1 MDNPSAIDHRGG
13 LLGSNIMY
21 FGRALRATG
30 IPVGAGQ
37 IVDAVTAVSLVGLN
51 SRNDFYWT
59 LHAIFI
65 KRNEH
70 RELFNQA
77 FHIFWRNPNLL
88 EKMMNLSLPQELTDR
103 DNNKNAEESFRRV
116 AEAFAGSGQS
126 EQTDEEERDKTEATL
141 TWSPG
146 ESLSEKDFEKMSTE
160 EVKEAITVIKT
171 LRLPNMEVPTRR
183 FSNRQTGK
191 TMDMR
196 RTIRQSLKFN
206 GGFIPIIYKTRKTRR
221 PPLVVICDI
230 SGSMERYSR
239 MLLHFM
245 HAVTNDRDRVFT
257 FLFGTRLTN
266 VTRSLKNKDVDVALK
281 HVGKEVLDWSGGTRI
296 GLCLAEFNKYWSR
309 RVLSQG
315 GITILIS
322 DGLDRD
328 EASGLDIE
336 MARLHRTSRKLIWL
350 NPLLRYKGFEPKSLG
365 IKTMLPHVDEFK
377 TIHNLSSCLLY
388 TSPSPRD

>member
-51 SRNDFYWT
+51 SRNEFYWT

-196 RTIRQSLKFN
+196 RTIRQSLKSS

-377 TIHNLSSCLLY
+377 TIHNLSSVRELSLLL
-388 TSPSPRD
+388 S

>member
-51 SRNDFYWT
+51 SRNEFYWT

-196 RTIRQSLKFN
+196 RTIRQSLKFS
-206 GGFIPIIYKTRKTRR
+206 GGFIPIMYKTRKTRR

-377 TIHNLSSCLLY
+377 TIHNLSSVRELSLLL
-388 TSPSPRD
+388 S

>member
-116 AEAFAGSGQS
+116 AEAFSGSGQS

-196 RTIRQSLKFN
+196 RTIRQSLKFS

-377 TIHNLSSCLLY
+377 TIHNLSSVRELSLLL
-388 TSPSPRD
+388 S

>member
-116 AEAFAGSGQS
+116 AEAFAGSRRS

-146 ESLSEKDFEKMSTE
+146 ESLSEKDFEKMSRE

-196 RTIRQSLKFN
+196 RTIRQSLKFS

-377 TIHNLSSCLLY
+377 TIHNLSSVRELSLLL
-388 TSPSPRD
+388 S

>member
-51 SRNDFYWT
+51 SRNEFYWT

-65 KRNEH
+65 KRVEQ

-191 TMDMR
+191 TIDMR
-196 RTIRQSLKFN
+196 RTIRQSLKFS

-328 EASGLDIE
+328 EASCLDIE

-377 TIHNLSSCLLY
+377 TIHNLSSVRELSLLL
-388 TSPSPRD
+388 S

>member
-30 IPVGAGQ
+30 IPIGAGQ

-51 SRNDFYWT
+51 SRNEFYWT

-116 AEAFAGSGQS
+116 AEAFAGSRRS

-191 TMDMR
+191 RIDMR
-196 RTIRQSLKFN
+196 RTIRQSLKFS

-377 TIHNLSSCLLY
+377 TIHNLSSVRELSLLL
-388 TSPSPRD
+388 S

>member
-1 MDNPSAIDHRGG
+1 MDNPSAIDHKGG

-51 SRNDFYWT
+51 SRNEFYWT

-126 EQTDEEERDKTEATL
+126 EQTDEEEMDKTEATL

-146 ESLSEKDFEKMSTE
+146 ESLSEKDFEKMSAE

-377 TIHNLSSCLLY
+377 TIHNLSSVRELSLLL
-388 TSPSPRD
+388 S

>member
-51 SRNDFYWT
+51 SRNEFYWT

-196 RTIRQSLKFN
+196 RTIRQSLKFS

-377 TIHNLSSCLLY
+377 TIHNLSSVRELSLLL
-388 TSPSPRD
+388 S

>member
-51 SRNDFYWT
+51 SRNEFYWT

-65 KRNEH
+65 KKNEH

-196 RTIRQSLKFN
+196 RTIRQSLKFS

-377 TIHNLSSCLLY
+377 TIHNLSSVRELSLLL
-388 TSPSPRD
+388 S

>member
-1 MDNPSAIDHRGG
+1 MDNPSAIDHKGG

-196 RTIRQSLKFN
+196 RTIRQSLKFS

-377 TIHNLSSCLLY
+377 TIHNLSSVRELSLLL
-388 TSPSPRD
+388 S

>member
-30 IPVGAGQ
+30 IPIGAGQ

-51 SRNDFYWT
+51 SRNEFYWT

-77 FHIFWRNPNLL
+77 FHIFWRTPNLL

-116 AEAFAGSGQS
+116 AEAFAGSRRS

-196 RTIRQSLKFN
+196 RTIRQSLKFS

-377 TIHNLSSCLLY
+377 TIHNLSSVRELSLLL
-388 TSPSPRD
+388 S

>member
-1 MDNPSAIDHRGG
+1 MDNPSAIDHKGG

-51 SRNDFYWT
+51 SRNEFYWT

-196 RTIRQSLKFN
+196 RTIRQSLKSS

-377 TIHNLSSCLLY
+377 TIHNLSSVRELSLLL
-388 TSPSPRD
+388 S

>member
-1 MDNPSAIDHRGG
+1 MDNPSAIDHKGG

-88 EKMMNLSLPQELTDR
+88 ERMMNLSLPQELTDK
-103 DNNKNAEESFRRV
+103 DKNKNPEESFRRV
-116 AEAFAGSGQS
+116 VEAFSSAGQS
-126 EQTDEEERDKTEATL
+126 EKTNEEERDKTEATL

-160 EVKEAITVIKT
+160 EVKEAIAVIKT
-171 LRLPNMEVPTRR
+171 LRLSNMEVPTRR
-183 FSNRQTGK
+183 FCARQTGK
-191 TMDMR
+191 TIDMR
-196 RTIRQSLKFN
+196 RTIRQSLKCS
-206 GGFIPIIYKTRKTRR
+206 GGFIPIMYKTRKIRR

-266 VTRSLKNKDVDVALK
+266 VTRSLRNKDVDIALE

-296 GLCLAEFNKYWSR
+296 GPCLAEFNKYWSR

-328 EASGLDIE
+328 EAAGLDVE
-336 MARLHRTSRKLIWL
+336 MARLHRSSRKLIWL
-350 NPLLRYKGFEPKSLG
+350 NPLLRYTGFEPKSLG

-377 TIHNLSSCLLY
+377 TIHNLSSVRDLSLLL
-388 TSPSPRD
+388 S

>member
-51 SRNDFYWT
+51 SRNEFYRT

-160 EVKEAITVIKT
+160 EVKEAITAIKT

-191 TMDMR
+191 TIDMR
-196 RTIRQSLKFN
+196 RTIRQSLKFT
-206 GGFIPIIYKTRKTRR
+206 GGFIPTIYKTRKTRR

-377 TIHNLSSCLLY
+377 TIHNLSSVRELSLLL
-388 TSPSPRD
+388 S

>member
-51 SRNDFYWT
+51 SRNEFYWT

-116 AEAFAGSGQS
+116 AEAFASSGQS

-266 VTRSLKNKDVDVALK
+266 VTRSLKNKDVDVAL
-281 HVGKEVLDWSGGTRI
+281 HQVGKEVLDWSGGTRI
-296 GLCLAEFNKYWSR
+296 GACLADFNKYWSR

-336 MARLHRTSRKLIWL
+336 MARLHRTSRRLIWL
-350 NPLLRYKGFEPKSLG
+350 NPLLRYTGFEPKSLG
-365 IKTMLPHVDEFK
+365 IKAMLPHVDEFK
-377 TIHNLSSCLLY
+377 TIHNLSSIRELGLLLG
-388 TSPSPRD
+388 

>member
-1 MDNPSAIDHRGG
+1 MDNPSAIDHKGG

-51 SRNDFYWT
+51 SRNEFYWT

-116 AEAFAGSGQS
+116 AEAFAGSRRS

-146 ESLSEKDFEKMSTE
+146 ESLSEKDFEKMSAE
-160 EVKEAITVIKT
+160 EVKEAITLIKT

-191 TMDMR
+191 RIDMR
-196 RTIRQSLKFN
+196 RTIRQSLKFS

-315 GITILIS
+315 AIIILIS

-377 TIHNLSSCLLY
+377 TIHNLSSVRELSLLL
-388 TSPSPRD
+388 S

>member
-30 IPVGAGQ
+30 IPLGAGQ
-37 IVDAVTAVSLVGLN
+37 IVDAINAVSLVGLN
-51 SRNDFYWT
+51 SRNEFYWT

-196 RTIRQSLKFN
+196 RTIRQSLKFS

-377 TIHNLSSCLLY
+377 TIHNLSSVRELSLLL
-388 TSPSPRD
+388 S

>member
-51 SRNDFYWT
+51 SRNEFYWT

-183 FSNRQTGK
+183 FSARQTGK
-191 TMDMR
+191 TIDMR
-196 RTIRQSLKFN
+196 RTIRQSLKFS

-377 TIHNLSSCLLY
+377 TIHNLSSVRELSLLL
-388 TSPSPRD
+388 S

>member
-51 SRNDFYWT
+51 SRNEFYWT

-183 FSNRQTGK
+183 FSDRQTGK
-191 TMDMR
+191 TIDMR
-196 RTIRQSLKFN
+196 RTLRQSLKFS

-377 TIHNLSSCLLY
+377 TIHNLSSVRELSLLL
-388 TSPSPRD
+388 S

>member
-1 MDNPSAIDHRGG
+1 MDNPSAIDHKGG

-146 ESLSEKDFEKMSTE
+146 ESLSEKDFEKMSRE

-196 RTIRQSLKFN
+196 RTIRQSLKFS

-377 TIHNLSSCLLY
+377 TIHNLSSVRELSLLL
-388 TSPSPRD
+388 S

>member
-51 SRNDFYWT
+51 SRNEFYWT

-191 TMDMR
+191 RIDMR
-196 RTIRQSLKFN
+196 RTIRQSLKFS

-377 TIHNLSSCLLY
+377 TIHNLSSVRELSLLL
-388 TSPSPRD
+388 S

>member
-1 MDNPSAIDHRGG
+1 MDNPSAIDHKGG

-51 SRNDFYWT
+51 SRNEFYWT

-146 ESLSEKDFEKMSTE
+146 ESLSEKDFEKMSRE

-196 RTIRQSLKFN
+196 RTIRQSLKFS

-377 TIHNLSSCLLY
+377 TIHNLSSVRELSLLL
-388 TSPSPRD
+388 S

>member
-51 SRNDFYWT
+51 SRNEFYWT

-191 TMDMR
+191 TIDMR
-196 RTIRQSLKFN
+196 RTIRQSLKFS
-206 GGFIPIIYKTRKTRR
+206 GGFIPIMYKTRKTRR

-377 TIHNLSSCLLY
+377 TIHNLSSVRELSLLL
-388 TSPSPRD
+388 S

>member
-196 RTIRQSLKFN
+196 RTIRQSLKFS

-377 TIHNLSSCLLY
+377 TIHNLSSVRELSLLL
-388 TSPSPRD
+388 S

>member
-30 IPVGAGQ
+30 IPIGAGQ

-51 SRNDFYWT
+51 SRNEFYWT

-315 GITILIS
+315 AIIILIS

-377 TIHNLSSCLLY
+377 TIHNLSSVRELSLLL
-388 TSPSPRD
+388 S

>member
-30 IPVGAGQ
+30 IPVGAGL

-51 SRNDFYWT
+51 SRNEFYWT

-196 RTIRQSLKFN
+196 RTIRQSLKFS

-230 SGSMERYSR
+230 SGSMERNSR

-257 FLFGTRLTN
+257 FLFGTSLTN

-377 TIHNLSSCLLY
+377 TIHNLSSVRELSLLL
-388 TSPSPRD
+388 S

>member
-30 IPVGAGQ
+30 IPVGADQ
-37 IVDAVTAVSLVGLN
+37 IVDAVNAVSLVGLN
-51 SRNDFYWT
+51 SRNEFYWT

-88 EKMMNLSLPQELTDR
+88 KKMMNLSLPQELTDK
-103 DNNKNAEESFRRV
+103 DKNKNAEESLRRV
-116 AEAFAGSGQS
+116 AEAFSGSGQS
-126 EQTDEEERDKTEATL
+126 EQINEKEGDKTEATL
-141 TWSPG
+141 TWSSG

-160 EVKEAITVIKT
+160 EVKEAIAVIKT

-183 FSNRQTGK
+183 FRARQTGK
-191 TMDMR
+191 TIDMR
-196 RTIRQSLKFN
+196 RTIRQSLKFS
-206 GGFIPIIYKTRKTRR
+206 GGFIPIMYKTRKTRR

-266 VTRSLKNKDVDVALK
+266 VTRSLKNKDVDVALE

-350 NPLLRYKGFEPKSLG
+350 NPLLRYTGFEPKSLG

-377 TIHNLSSCLLY
+377 TIHNLSSIRELSLLL
-388 TSPSPRD
+388 S

>member
-51 SRNDFYWT
+51 SRNEFYWT

-116 AEAFAGSGQS
+116 AEAFAGSRQS

-146 ESLSEKDFEKMSTE
+146 ESLSEKDFEKMSRE

-196 RTIRQSLKFN
+196 RTIRQSLKFS

-377 TIHNLSSCLLY
+377 TIHNLSSVRELSLLL
-388 TSPSPRD
+388 S

>member
-51 SRNDFYWT
+51 SRNEFYWT

-160 EVKEAITVIKT
+160 EVKEAITAIKT

-266 VTRSLKNKDVDVALK
+266 VTRSLKNKDVDVAL
-281 HVGKEVLDWSGGTRI
+281 HQVGKEVLDWSGGTRI
-296 GLCLAEFNKYWSR
+296 GVCLADFNKYWSR

-336 MARLHRTSRKLIWL
+336 MARLHRTSRRLIWL
-350 NPLLRYKGFEPKSLG
+350 NPLLRYTGFEPKSLG
-365 IKTMLPHVDEFK
+365 IKAMLPHVDEFK
-377 TIHNLSSCLLY
+377 TIHNLSSVRELGLLLG
-388 TSPSPRD
+388 